1 MTAELVTRLINARDA
16 LKSVSPSN
24 EARRA
29 ARDAMADAA
38 NALSKA
44 DQIIAMQSQG
54 EEGGSSRDHALSAG
68 SALDGWRPIET
79 APKDGSEVLLWIVH
93 TGSDFNPE
101 PFERLSVGYWERANT
116 TPGFEHPARW
126 ERKWIGEP
134 THWQTMPQPPSPE
147 ASDHRSRDAIPPSD
161 RREVEVLREALKALR
176 AVMMLRDRGFT
187 KAVAKE
193 LGLEVQAAM
202 SNTWIEIPY
211 ARARQALSQAD
222 AIAREQG

>member
-54 EEGGSSRDHALSAG
+54 REPVGFYCPTYLSRRKEYERNGMVIYD
-68 SALDGWRPIET
+68 RPLGT
-79 APKDGSEVLLWIVH
+79 STSPLYA
-93 TGSDFNPE
+93 
-101 PFERLSVGYWERANT
+101 
-116 TPGFEHPARW
+116 
-126 ERKWIGEP
+126 
-134 THWQTMPQPPSPE
+134 QP
-147 ASDHRSRDAIPPSD
+147 D